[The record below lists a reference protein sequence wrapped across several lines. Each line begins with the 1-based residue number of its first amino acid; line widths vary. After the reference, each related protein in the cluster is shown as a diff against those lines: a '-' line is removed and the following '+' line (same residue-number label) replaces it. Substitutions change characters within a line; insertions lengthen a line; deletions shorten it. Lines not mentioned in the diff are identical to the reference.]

1 MVLCVF
7 HALLCILFSYTS
19 TTEAILQEITLK
31 PDVDDVKINKL
42 SEMPWN
48 LHDLYCCFGKYFCLF
63 VRVNQHM
70 HTGFWSC

>member
-42 SEMPWN
+42 SETPWN
-48 LHDLYCCFGKYFCLF
+48 FYGCFGKYFSLF